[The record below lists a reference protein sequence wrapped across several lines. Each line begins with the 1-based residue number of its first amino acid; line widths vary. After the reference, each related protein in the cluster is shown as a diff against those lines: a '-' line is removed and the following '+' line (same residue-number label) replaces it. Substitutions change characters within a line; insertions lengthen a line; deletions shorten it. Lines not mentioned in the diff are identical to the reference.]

1 MDAATAKSL
10 LAEIEETKEAGF
22 SGLAGYLPSFGGN
35 PTSPVGQQVQQYH
48 NQQLQSDA
56 TKDILKALLL
66 AGGLG
71 AAARGAS
78 GLQSMFAEN
87 KKVSPKRVVEMPVPY
102 PVAADEKEAAS
113 KPDTKN
119 WKKVTNESEKKADND
134 LATSRYGLNYFL
146 PSMLLGAPLAAYG
159 GWKGVDALLNSQ
171 KRKDQDK
178 ELDEV
183 KKEYEQALLGSYKKA
198 TDEALD
204 SAFSVIDKEASPLGW
219 ARDVVNKYAPNLE
232 GVSQGA
238 LLTAGLVSAPLGYMV
253 VNNAM
258 KKNSKR
264 AILQKALAERAR
276 RQALAQPPEIY
287 AVPKPEDMYKS
298 AAPPASVTEGKPYV
312 RPPELA
318 PKQPGVSINP
328 TTGMTRGTQEMLQR
342 ERISGMRAQ
351 PNFGGIKEKE
361 PSMPDSVSDIRLRNF
376 VHPAAP
382 ITEKHYPK
390 AYNQLQQLKP
400 HLEATDAWAARNLNV
415 DNHTPDAATY
425 NNTGHTTPGNRFY
438 NAMTDANKYNYINL
452 GNSIGGT
459 ATRIAGHPV
468 TKGVNNALTQLATP
482 KAIQPKPQ
490 PATPNLPAIPDT
502 SPNIRRLGG
511 GRIY

>member
-10 LAEIEETKEAGF
+10 LAEIKQTKEAGF
-22 SGLAGYLPSFGGN
+22 SGIAGYLPSFGGN

-78 GLQSMFAEN
+78 GLQSMFSGN

-102 PVAADEKEAAS
+102 PSSPDEKEAAS
-113 KPDTKN
+113 KPGLWANIHAKRKRGESAAKPGDEDYPDTKN
-119 WKKVTNESEKKADND
+119 WKKVTNESEKKADNA
-134 LATSRYGLNYFL
+134 LATSRIGLNYFL

-287 AVPKPEDMYKS
+287 AVPKPQD
-298 AAPPASVTEGKPYV
+298 
-312 RPPELA
+312 
-318 PKQPGVSINP
+318 
-328 TTGMTRGTQEMLQR
+328 QE
-342 ERISGMRAQ
+342 S
-351 PNFGGIKEKE
+351 K
-361 PSMPDSVSDIRLRNF
+361 
-376 VHPAAP
+376 
-382 ITEKHYPK
+382 
-390 AYNQLQQLKP
+390 
-400 HLEATDAWAARNLNV
+400 
-415 DNHTPDAATY
+415 
-425 NNTGHTTPGNRFY
+425 
-438 NAMTDANKYNYINL
+438 
-452 GNSIGGT
+452 
-459 ATRIAGHPV
+459 
-468 TKGVNNALTQLATP
+468 
-482 KAIQPKPQ
+482 
-490 PATPNLPAIPDT
+490 
-502 SPNIRRLGG
+502 
-511 GRIY
+511 